1 MVETPPMDFQRDIS
15 FRKKCLIKL
24 LDVVIRR
31 EKDIV
36 EALRLDFKKP
46 EFEAVLTE
54 TALVQDE
61 LKFTIRN
68 LKKWARP
75 KRVLPSILNFPSTD
89 FVYAEPYGKVLV
101 VSPWNYPYQLAMMP
115 LIAAVA
121 AGNQVVLKPSEN
133 APHTAEVLSLIIAEV
148 FDPAH
153 VEIYI
158 GGSEMATRLLAD
170 RWDYIF
176 FTGSAAI
183 GKKVAMAAAQ
193 NLTPVTLELGGKNPC
208 IVDNTA
214 NLQLS
219 ARRIVWG
226 KFINAGQTCIA
237 PDYLIVHESV
247 EEKFTNC
254 LVAEIESAYGKNPAE
269 SPDFARIINEKHW
282 QRLADLID
290 GQKIICGGKADK
302 SSLYIAP
309 TIVDN
314 PGMETGLMAD
324 EIFGPVLPILTYAD
338 ETHLK
343 NIIGRYPKPLALY
356 VFTSDNAFARKL
368 NSAYSFGGGC
378 INDTV
383 VHYGNKR
390 LPFGGIGQSGMGA
403 YHGKR
408 SFDTFTHYKPVVKKA
423 TWLDVPIRYAPY
435 KEKVRTIRNLFKW
448 L

>member
-1 MVETPPMDFQRDIS
+1 MDFKRDIS
-15 FRKKCLIKL
+15 FRKNCLIKL

-36 EALRLDFKKP
+36 EALRLDFGKP

-54 TALVQDE
+54 TTLVQDE

-68 LKKWARP
+68 IRKWTRR

-89 FVYAEPYGKVLV
+89 FLYPEPYGKVLII
-101 VSPWNYPYQLAMMP
+101 SPWNYPYQLAMMP

-121 AGNQVVLKPSEN
+121 AGNQVILKPSEN
-133 APHTAEVLSLIIAEV
+133 ATHTAEVLSLIISEV

-158 GGSEMATRLLAD
+158 GGSEMATKLLSD

-176 FTGSAAI
+176 FTGSVAV

-193 NLTPVTLELGGKNPC
+193 SLTPVTLELGGKNPC
-208 IVDNTA
+208 IIDKTA

-219 ARRIVWG
+219 AKRVVWG

-237 PDYLIVHESV
+237 PDYLLVQESV
-247 EEKFTNC
+247 KEKFTEF
-254 LVAEIESAYGKNPAE
+254 LIAEIESAYGKDPHQ

-290 GQKIICGGKADK
+290 GQKIIYGGRTDK
-302 SSLYIAP
+302 SSLYISP
-309 TIVDN
+309 TIIDN

-324 EIFGPVLPILTYAD
+324 EIFGPILPVLSYAD
-338 ETHLK
+338 ENQLK
-343 NIIGRYPKPLALY
+343 SVIGRYEKPLALY
-356 VFTSDNAFARKL
+356 VFTSDNTFAKKL
-368 NSAYSFGGGC
+368 ISDYSFGGGC
-378 INDTV
+378 INDVV

-390 LPFGGIGQSGMGA
+390 LPFGGVGQSGMGA

-423 TWLDVPIRYAPY
+423 TWLDIPIRYAPY
-435 KEKVRTIRNLFKW
+435 KNKVRTILNLFKW